1 MRSRINPGLAG
12 RCPRCWIRTTHCICA
27 EVPRVP
33 TRTKFLVVRHPWET
47 RKTTGTARVA
57 ELALEQCRCLELGAD
72 PTTTNRLLQGLEGAW
87 LLYPDGTFS
96 AEHAPSPEWLV
107 VLDGTWA
114 QTRRMLR
121 RLTSLHGLPCWA
133 LPAKSAPV
141 LRLRS
146 PHHPEGRSTL
156 EAIADALAL
165 LEGPSV
171 AEPLRSLHQRYVEQV
186 LRARGAWAGKRPTRD
201 R

>member
-27 EVPRVP
+27 EVPRVH
-33 TRTKFLVVRHPWET
+33 TRTRFLVVRHPWET
-47 RKTTGTARVA
+47 RKTTGTARMA
-57 ELALEQCRCLELGAD
+57 ELALVGCQCVELGAD
-72 PTTTNRLLQGLEGAW
+72 PSSTNRLLEGLEGAW
-87 LLYPDGTFS
+87 LLYPDG
-96 AEHAPSPEWLV
+96 APAPEGVPPPEWLV

-121 RLTSLHGLPCWA
+121 RLTSLRARPCWA
-133 LPAKSAPV
+133 LPSGPTPI

-146 PHHPEGRSTL
+146 PHHPDGRSTL
-156 EAIADALAL
+156 EAIADAVAL
-165 LEGPSV
+165 LEGTSV
-171 AEPLRSLHQRYVEQV
+171 AEPLRTLHRRFVEQV
-186 LRARGAWAGKRPTRD
+186 LQARGKRLTPD